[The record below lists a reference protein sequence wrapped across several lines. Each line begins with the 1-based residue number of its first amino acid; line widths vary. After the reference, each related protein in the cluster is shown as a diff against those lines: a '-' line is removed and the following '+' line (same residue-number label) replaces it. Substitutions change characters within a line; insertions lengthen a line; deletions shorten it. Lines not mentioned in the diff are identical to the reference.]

1 MRLRNLLVGCLSLC
15 LVSKPWRVLQS
26 ALVSASEAAQISV
39 KQPKPQPLF
48 ESITT
53 LGISY
58 LHISPKLRICYFI
71 SILFFMSFMGDS
83 VEVPHL
89 QLLTGKKSTLN
100 QVFVKLGWGWTFSII
115 GIFSLFSLL
124 IHKDWIKRMKCI
136 AVRLAITTFFFFIW
150 CSITFPTIERYTG
163 YCIHNGISF
172 SFAKRECVK
181 RPEHEYVSFDI
192 SGHSFLLTYCIMII
206 IEESK
211 EMLYFLQLSRY
222 FRGAPPLEGNESQV
236 LDKEVKNLES
246 VFKIMSPLIILAF
259 MAMVAISLLWDL
271 MLIVTTIYYHSLL
284 EKLLGTV
291 LSLCMWYILYKRIF
305 FVLPEIL

>member
-1 MRLRNLLVGCLSLC
+1 
-15 LVSKPWRVLQS
+15 
-26 ALVSASEAAQISV
+26 
-39 KQPKPQPLF
+39 
-48 ESITT
+48 
-53 LGISY
+53 
-58 LHISPKLRICYFI
+58 
-71 SILFFMSFMGDS
+71 MGDS

-236 LDKEVKNLES
+236 LDKE
-246 VFKIMSPLIILAF
+246 FT
-259 MAMVAISLLWDL
+259 SLLPFLFAWEGFSVL
-271 MLIVTTIYYHSLL
+271 QLVCLL
-284 EKLLGTV
+284 SSFKFALP
-291 LSLCMWYILYKRIF
+291 LSLFFCVLALYAGVHMHPF
-305 FVLPEIL
+305 LSSLSSFE